1 MRYQQLVALSW
12 GSMSG
17 TLTAMFVR
25 CQAYALAYTQMAKPS
40 AGKKREKK
48 SKPAQPELPEM
59 PPPLPPGTTRV
70 FPSQLRVGDRLDDV
84 RGEWEVASQPRSTS
98 GGKTVSVRVW
108 KPGGSA
114 TFEERSWSA
123 YERVTVKRAEE
134 SKR

>member
-1 MRYQQLVALSW
+1 
-12 GSMSG
+12 
-17 TLTAMFVR
+17 
-25 CQAYALAYTQMAKPS
+25 MAKPN

-70 FPSQLRVGDRLDDV
+70 FPSQLRVGDRLDDA
-84 RGEWEVASQPRSTS
+84 RGEWEVASRPHSTS

-108 KPGGSA
+108 KSA

-134 SKR
+134 NKR